1 MAYEDPAHVRDNVIK
16 VRLNDIEEDF
26 VRAAARLNQR
36 QPAAF
41 ARELLLLG
49 LQKLGEQGNEH
60 ARAA

>member
-36 QPAAF
+36 QTAAF

-49 LQKLGEQGNEH
+49 LQKLGEQGNDH